1 MARLDQAGGHRY
13 PMSAATVLI
22 TGASRGIGRA
32 IAARMLEDGYR
43 VVNFSR
49 GAPAELLPGETFVS
63 VDLSDSAQTSRAVAD
78 LAAERQVLHLVN
90 NAGMIQVADIEQV
103 SEQAMRDTLAVN
115 LIAPLLLLQGL
126 LPAMRSKGY
135 GRVVNV
141 GSRAALGKPGR
152 TAYGA
157 SKAGLVGMTR
167 TWALELAASGITVN
181 AVAPGPVA
189 TELFNQSNPPDHP
202 RTREL
207 AASIPAGRI
216 GHPADVAHAVAMLL
230 DARAGFITGQ
240 TLYVCGGLTVGAA

>member
-1 MARLDQAGGHRY
+1 MKH
-13 PMSAATVLI
+13 ATALV

-32 IAARMLEDGYR
+32 IAARLLEDGYE

-49 GAPAELLPGETFVS
+49 GAPANLMPGETFVS
-63 VDLSDSAQTSRAVAD
+63 VDLNDAERTRQAVAE
-78 LAAERQVLHLVN
+78 LAAQREVLQLVN
-90 NAGMIQVADIEQV
+90 NAGMIKVAEIDQV
-103 SEQAMRDTLAVN
+103 SPQALQDTLAVN
-115 LIAPLLLLQGL
+115 LVAPLLLLQGL
-126 LPAMRSKGY
+126 LPAMRRRGY
-135 GRVVNV
+135 GRVVNI

-167 TWALELAASGITVN
+167 TWALELAPAGITVN

-189 TELFNQSNPPDHP
+189 TELFNLSNPPDHP

-207 AASIPAGRI
+207 AAAIPVGRI
-216 GHPADVAHAVAMLL
+216 GQPEEVAHAVAMLL
-230 DARAGFITGQ
+230 DPRAGFITGQ

>member
-1 MARLDQAGGHRY
+1 
-13 PMSAATVLI
+13 MSRPTALI

-32 IAARMLEDGYR
+32 IAARLLEDGYE

-49 GAPAELLPGETFVS
+49 GAPAALMPGETFVS
-63 VDLSDSAQTSRAVAD
+63 VDLSDAGRTRRAVAE
-78 LAAERQVLHLVN
+78 LAAQRQVLYLVN

-103 SEQAMRDTLAVN
+103 SGQAMHDTLAVN
-115 LIAPLLLLQGL
+115 LVAPLLLLQGL
-126 LPAMRSKGY
+126 LPAMRKQGH
-135 GRVVNV
+135 GRVVNI

-157 SKAGLVGMTR
+157 SKAGLGGMTR

-189 TELFNQSNPPDHP
+189 TELFNESNPPGHP

-207 AASIPAGRI
+207 AASIPVGRI
-216 GHPADVAHAVAMLL
+216 GQPEDVAHAVAMLL
-230 DARAGFITGQ
+230 DPRAGFITGQ
-240 TLYVCGGLTVGAA
+240 TLYVCGGLTAGAA